1 LSAGFVLLNF
11 SAVPN
16 LMLAVG
22 ALGFIG
28 GLVGLA
34 AGALNRSDHSVK
46 RYQLISTVEPLTGQ
60 INQLRDIS

>member
-1 LSAGFVLLNF
+1 MSVNF

-46 RYQLISTVEPLTGQ
+46 RYQLISTVDPLTGQ
-60 INQLRDIS
+60 INQLEISAEINC

>member
-1 LSAGFVLLNF
+1 LPAGFVSLNF

-34 AGALNRSDHSVK
+34 AGAFNRSAQSVK
-46 RYQLISTVEPLTGQ
+46 RYQLRLTTEHSTVQ